1 MVKNHDCEVEGD
13 TAATVTLLRD
23 TKEGV
28 QVLMVRKNRE
38 TSFGGLWVFP
48 GGRVEPGDHAGER
61 DLESAARRAAVRE
74 ASEEAGLVLQPDSL
88 VWFSHWTPP
97 AEAPHRY
104 FTWFFAAQ
112 AGPSVD
118 VQVDGHEIEAH
129 AWIAPEDALRFHAE
143 GRIKLVAPTWVTLRT
158 LAQSSTAAGLL
169 ERLRSVP
176 AFAYETRMV
185 QRADGVRVA
194 LWAGDAGYEA
204 LEVDAV
210 GGRHRLVMSSSG
222 YRFESS

>member
-1 MVKNHDCEVEGD
+1 
-13 TAATVTLLRD
+13 
-23 TKEGV
+23 
-28 QVLMVRKNRE
+28 
-38 TSFGGLWVFP
+38 
-48 GGRVEPGDHAGER
+48 
-61 DLESAARRAAVRE
+61 
-74 ASEEAGLVLQPDSL
+74 
-88 VWFSHWTPP
+88 
-97 AEAPHRY
+97 
-104 FTWFFAAQ
+104 
-112 AGPSVD
+112 VD

-158 LAQSSTAAGLL
+158 LAQSSTAGGLL

-185 QRADGVRVA
+185 QRTDGVRVA